1 LTDYLNGAPTWT
13 QWENPY
19 ITAPYEGV
27 TTWVAAAPQS
37 RQLVLQVDLI
47 PVSLKNINNPL
58 GWEKSCAA
66 GRFDTF
72 AQQLATNLVA
82 GGLQNSVIRL
92 GAEMNG
98 PWETDFI
105 GTTTIEQKLWATCF
119 ANEVT
124 AMRHVSGEHL
134 LFDWNPN
141 ACYMNVPYTNYYP
154 GNANVDILGLDL
166 YDEKCMLPNTSPTS
180 WNQLTHEPAGL
191 LTFESFAQKQGMP
204 MSFPEWG
211 LLPNPNGDDPGY
223 VNGIGSTFAHGDFAF
238 ESYFDSGRAGTLKIG
253 STTPFSLVAF
263 QRWFGTAS
271 KALSW

>member
-1 LTDYLNGAPTWT
+1 M
-13 QWENPY
+13 
-19 ITAPYEGV
+19 
-27 TTWVAAAPQS
+27 
-37 RQLVLQVDLI
+37 
-47 PVSLKNINNPL
+47 
-58 GWEKSCAA
+58 
-66 GRFDTF
+66 
-72 AQQLATNLVA
+72 NLVA

-105 GTTTIEQKLWATCF
+105 GTTTTEQRLWANCF

-124 AMRHVSGEHL
+124 AMRHASGEHF

-141 ACYMNVPYTNYYP
+141 ACYMNVPFTNYYP
-154 GNANVDILGLDL
+154 GNANVDILGIDL
-166 YDEKCMLPNTSPTS
+166 YDETCTLPNTSPIS
-180 WNQLTHEPAGL
+180 WNLLIHEPAGL
-191 LTFESFAQKQGMP
+191 LIFESFAKKQRMP

-211 LLPNPNGDDPGY
+211 LLRNPNGDDPGY
-223 VNGIGSTFAHGDFAF
+223 VNGIGSTFDHGDFAF

-271 KALSW
+271 KVLSQ